1 MWLQGLLSTDTDH
14 APGQRISSNR
24 ISAAD
29 SDYTEGQVMLTGA
42 KLREL
47 IGPRSMAKRR
57 SRQCAES
64 APAPPRPGHAWRLW
78 AALHS
83 QATGSA
89 SCLGR
94 PSQPPPVAVS
104 TAVWPSRPAASASA
118 ARGARLQRL
127 PDQGAVEPGARL
139 SCLLAPCFQF

>member
-14 APGQRISSNR
+14 ASGQRISSNR

-57 SRQCAES
+57 SRQCPDS
-64 APAPPRPGHAWRLW
+64 APAPPRPGRAWRLW

-83 QATGSA
+83 QARRPGPYKRPIF
-89 SCLGR
+89 CLGR
-94 PSQPPPVAVS
+94 PSQSLRSLVPPPLALQ
-104 TAVWPSRPAASASA
+104 
-118 ARGARLQRL
+118 ARG
-127 PDQGAVEPGARL
+127 
-139 SCLLAPCFQF
+139 